1 MKGVGLVRKN
11 TKSTAG
17 ERTLPL
23 PSIAVAML
31 RRRKLASGKPA
42 GLPRLDRRLARSV
55 QHEQRPVQRPG
66 LGGVRWVISRSSE
79 PSTVKH
85 EDDHKTLVLTPRK
98 SRATACQRRD
108 DPILLEVLMRH
119 CI

>member
-1 MKGVGLVRKN
+1 
-11 TKSTAG
+11 
-17 ERTLPL
+17 
-23 PSIAVAML
+23 ML
-31 RRRKLASGKPA
+31 RRRKLASGKP
-42 GLPRLDRRLARSV
+42 GPVFPDSIGGWRDPSNTSRDLCNARGSAKFA
-55 QHEQRPVQRPG
+55 
-66 LGGVRWVISRSSE
+66 WVISRSSE

-108 DPILLEVLMRH
+108 DPIPLEVLMRH